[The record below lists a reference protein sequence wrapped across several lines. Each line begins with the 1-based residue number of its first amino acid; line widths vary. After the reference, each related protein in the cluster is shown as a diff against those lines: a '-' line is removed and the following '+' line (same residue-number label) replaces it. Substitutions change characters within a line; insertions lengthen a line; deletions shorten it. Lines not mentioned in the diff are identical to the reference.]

1 MCPPRRSIAIIRRE
15 KISLRQAFDP
25 AAVYTVRDRP
35 PTRFAFAEVLLMP
48 LDRRSFLAGTAGAVW
63 LGSHRLPAADALDEF
78 TFVIVSDTHL
88 GRRGSKTP
96 ERQWKQAIEEI
107 NAGPGDFILHLG
119 DVVDSGG
126 ANEPQY
132 PLYAELR
139 KSLKKPIHEVPGNH
153 DPTEYFQKYVAAP
166 IDRSLDHAG
175 VRFILFNNA
184 HTDSH
189 LGFITPEQIA
199 WLDKECATAKE
210 KDLKIVVACHVPIHS
225 NAAPDRGWYVKP
237 ADGQTAFYELLDR
250 YADRFLAVL
259 HGHFHNGIR
268 GWRDHRNVVETL
280 CPSICYNQ
288 SRGLENAI
296 TAGKAQGFF
305 VEELRIGYV
314 LATLGKGKLTLRYK
328 PIGAEPHGEY
338 AAKWG

>member
-1 MCPPRRSIAIIRRE
+1 MG
-15 KISLRQAFDP
+15 
-25 AAVYTVRDRP
+25 
-35 PTRFAFAEVLLMP
+35 

-63 LGSHRLPAADALDEF
+63 LGTHRLPAADALDEF

-96 ERQWKQAIEEI
+96 ERQWRQAIDEI
-107 NAGPGDFILHLG
+107 NAGPGEFVLHLG
-119 DVVDSGG
+119 DVVDTGG
-126 ANEPQY
+126 ENESQY

-139 KSLKKPIHEVPGNH
+139 KTLRQPIREIPGNH
-153 DPTEYFQKYVAAP
+153 DPVSLFEKHVAAP
-166 IDRSLDHAG
+166 SDRSFDHGG

-189 LGFITPEQIA
+189 LGFISPEQIA
-199 WLDKECATAKE
+199 WLETECAAAQQ
-210 KDLKIVVACHVPIHS
+210 KDLRIVFATHVPIHT
-225 NAAPDRGWYVKP
+225 NTAPDRGWHVKP
-237 ADGQTAFYELLDR
+237 ADGQTAFYELLQR
-250 YADRFLAVL
+250 HADRVLAVL

-268 GWRDHRNVVETL
+268 GWRDHHNVVEVL

-288 SRGLENAI
+288 SRGLETAI
-296 TAGKAQGFF
+296 AAGKAQGFF

-314 LATLGKGKLTLRYK
+314 LATLGRGRLTLRYK

-338 AAKWG
+338 AATWT